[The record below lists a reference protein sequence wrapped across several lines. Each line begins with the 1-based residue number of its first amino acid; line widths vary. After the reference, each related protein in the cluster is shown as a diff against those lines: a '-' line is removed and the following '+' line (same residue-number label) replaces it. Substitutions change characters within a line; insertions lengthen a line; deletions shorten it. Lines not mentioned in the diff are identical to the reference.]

1 MKKEP
6 VLAKESN
13 ALERA
18 SNFNEVVKG
27 YDEKEALS
35 EASRCTQCKNP
46 TCISGCPVGIDIKK
60 FIHEITKKDYKSAYF
75 TIREKNDFPSMCGRV
90 CPAEYQCRKTCVFT
104 KKDLPFASKEA
115 INIHFLERFV
125 GDYGM
130 KIGRAHV

>member
-60 FIHEITKKDYKSAYF
+60 FIH
-75 TIREKNDFPSMCGRV
+75 
-90 CPAEYQCRKTCVFT
+90 
-104 KKDLPFASKEA
+104 
-115 INIHFLERFV
+115 
-125 GDYGM
+125 
-130 KIGRAHV
+130 